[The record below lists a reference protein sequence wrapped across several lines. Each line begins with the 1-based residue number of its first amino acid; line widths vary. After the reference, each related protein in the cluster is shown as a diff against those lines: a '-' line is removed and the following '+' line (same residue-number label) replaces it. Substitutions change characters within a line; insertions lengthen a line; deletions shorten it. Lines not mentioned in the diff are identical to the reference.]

1 MTEDEKKRQA
11 QRFLSLLGNPNEDV
25 LRSVAVEDVTW
36 TFPGTSP
43 ISGEAHGIAD
53 VMERATTIAAHG
65 VCVEV
70 IGAVHGLSGVAMTL
84 HNTALRNDR
93 VLDEQ
98 VAAVL
103 FLPRRQSQPPR
114 HVPVRRGDGGSVLR
128 LSKPDQGSTSQSD
141 RSAKRPPT
149 PNTMF

>member
-1 MTEDEKKRQA
+1 MLRRSKEALSRNSSTERERAMTEDEKKRQA

-43 ISGEAHGIAD
+43 ISGEAHGIAG

-70 IGAVHGLSGVAMTL
+70 IGGF
-84 HNTALRNDR
+84 TA
-93 VLDEQ
+93 
-98 VAAVL
+98 
-103 FLPRRQSQPPR
+103 
-114 HVPVRRGDGGSVLR
+114 
-128 LSKPDQGSTSQSD
+128 
-141 RSAKRPPT
+141 
-149 PNTMF
+149 

>member
-1 MTEDEKKRQA
+1 MLRRSKAALSRNSSTERERAMTEDEKKRQA

-53 VMERATTIAAHG
+53 VMERPTTIAAHG

-70 IGAVHGLSGVAMTL
+70 IGAVHGLSGVAMIL

-98 VAAVL
+98 VAAV
-103 FLPRRQSQPPR
+103 FSF
-114 HVPVRRGDGGSVLR
+114 RGDKVNR
-128 LSKPDQGSTSQSD
+128 LDTFLSD
-141 RSAKRPPT
+141 VA
-149 PNTMF
+149 MAEAFFA